1 MYIYIY
7 LCFVFFAATFIM
19 EASCLETAVGGTTTR
34 PPLKK
39 NRGFFFD
46 LVFNILTKLGWIL
59 ILAFI
64 IYALKT
70 LCKLVGEVSSE
81 VPIDYIVNVTDQ
93 LKNIQLKN
101 IQS

>member
-1 MYIYIY
+1 MF
-7 LCFVFFAATFIM
+7 CVFCCHFHYGSLMFGDSCRRHYN
-19 EASCLETAVGGTTTR
+19 ASTIKEKSWL
-34 PPLKK
+34 
-39 NRGFFFD
+39 FFY